1 MHFNSQVSSE
11 VTESSDTP
19 SWTDCSKRPPYFVG
33 DEVSVV
39 LLTVGHKI
47 AMIINDSTFLNLL
60 ALRPVIATN
69 GVLRL

>member
-33 DEVSVV
+33 DEVSV
-39 LLTVGHKI
+39 GHKI